1 MIKQSLVASAIVL
14 ALSACRGATSSNQIA
29 ENDPAAGQLVQSWA
43 TIQPDLELSRPPYKV
58 VHANWKQ
65 RLDQPYV
72 FVEYTGSY
80 TETGRLLPAVH
91 AAMRDQGL
99 EPSGP
104 PFALFYDDP
113 GRVPADQLV
122 SRACVPVDGVVS
134 PRGNL
139 LFDVLPSTTVVYAFV
154 TGPYPEVPLA
164 YPGVLAYMSKMGWRE
179 NGPIRETYLIPP
191 DSVTSFDQLTTEVQL
206 PVTFAE

>member
-1 MIKQSLVASAIVL
+1 MTSKILFACL
-14 ALSACRGATSSNQIA
+14 LSFGLGACRGATPSNQSA
-29 ENDPAAGQLVQSWA
+29 TGDAGGGRLVQTWA
-43 TIQPDLELSRPPYKV
+43 TIQPDLELSRPPYSQ

-80 TETGRLLPAVH
+80 TETGRLLPAIH

-113 GRVPADQLV
+113 GKVPAAQLV
-122 SRACVPVDGVVS
+122 SRACVPVDRVVS
-134 PRGNL
+134 PTGNL

-154 TGPYPEVPLA
+154 TGPYPDVPMS
-164 YPGVLAYMSKMGWRE
+164 YPGLYAFMNKMGWRE
-179 NGPIRETYLIPP
+179 DGPIRETYLIPP
-191 DSVTSFDQLTTEVQL
+191 DSVSSFDQLTTEVQL

>member
-1 MIKQSLVASAIVL
+1 MTSKILL
-14 ALSACRGATSSNQIA
+14 ATGLLIGLSACRGASISDQSATSSP
-29 ENDPAAGQLVQSWA
+29 EGGRLVQTWA
-43 TIQPDLELSRPPYKV
+43 TIQPDLELSRPPYRQ

-122 SRACVPVDGVVS
+122 SRACVPVEGIVS
-134 PRGNL
+134 PRGSL

-154 TGPYPEVPLA
+154 TGPYPDVPMA
-164 YPGVLAYMSKMGWRE
+164 YPGLLDYMRTMGWRE

-191 DSVTSFDQLTTEVQL
+191 DSVQSFDQLTTEVQL